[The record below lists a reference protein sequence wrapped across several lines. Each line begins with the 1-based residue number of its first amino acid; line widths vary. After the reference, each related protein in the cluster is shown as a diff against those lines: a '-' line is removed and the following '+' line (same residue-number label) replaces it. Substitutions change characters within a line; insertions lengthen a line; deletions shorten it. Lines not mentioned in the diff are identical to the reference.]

1 MRAPSFIDMVG
12 IVVVHTPTYV
22 WLLLGAAVM
31 LGARR
36 LKPRRTHFAI
46 AALPPALFIAIGL
59 WFAASVEAP
68 FLHVAVIWTSSF
80 GLAAATSRLRLV
92 PRPKRVRGLL
102 FDFPPSPIPI
112 TAYLCIFSVHYGLGI
127 WSGFVPDLSLPLALA
142 GLAVSGLT
150 AGRTSADLLLIYMDP
165 PGNSP
170 LSRQG

>member
-1 MRAPSFIDMVG
+1 MRAPSSIDMVG

-36 LKPRRTHFAI
+36 LKPRRRHLAI

-80 GLAAATSRLRLV
+80 GLGAATSRLRLV

-112 TAYLCIFSVHYGLGI
+112 MAYLCIFSVHYGLGTGADSFRTFRSA
-127 WSGFVPDLSLPLALA
+127 SGSRAWPYRGSPPAERVP
-142 GLAVSGLT
+142 
-150 AGRTSADLLLIYMDP
+150 TSC
-165 PGNSP
+165 
-170 LSRQG
+170 